1 MAIEGICSCVLPPSE
16 SVKVWRFVLPFCTL
30 RHPHDVRLC
39 YVYPSVYLRVR
50 GIAVIAA
57 RTARR
62 RRQNNRNIRRKVFS
76 PSAPCTRCTSQVDG
90 TGNGNGVGYSI
101 AARVMEQYPGPG
113 ELQVQVRY
121 GDRIEDILENMPSP
135 DDAPEWSSTP
145 SSQEFHQGGREIMLD
160 VS

>member
-1 MAIEGICSCVLPPSE
+1 
-16 SVKVWRFVLPFCTL
+16 
-30 RHPHDVRLC
+30 
-39 YVYPSVYLRVR
+39 
-50 GIAVIAA
+50 
-57 RTARR
+57 
-62 RRQNNRNIRRKVFS
+62 
-76 PSAPCTRCTSQVDG
+76 
-90 TGNGNGVGYSI
+90 
-101 AARVMEQYPGPG
+101 MEQYPGPG